1 MLCIIDIYDKY
12 PWVISLKDKKG
23 ITINNIFQKLLDES
37 NHKPNKIW
45 VDKGEFCDRWMK
57 SFLQNNDIEIH
68 LMHNEGKSV
77 VAERFIRTFHST
89 IKMIH
94 VDLKS
99 NTCID
104 SGKKNNS
111 KDPKFN

>member
-1 MLCIIDIYDKY
+1 
-12 PWVISLKDKKG
+12 
-23 ITINNIFQKLLDES
+23 
-37 NHKPNKIW
+37 
-45 VDKGEFCDRWMK
+45 MK

-68 LMHNEGKSV
+68 LMHNEGKSA

-104 SGKKNNS
+104 SGKKIIVKILNLINNCLPA
-111 KDPKFN
+111 PKHYPT

>member
-1 MLCIIDIYDKY
+1 
-12 PWVISLKDKKG
+12 
-23 ITINNIFQKLLDES
+23 
-37 NHKPNKIW
+37 
-45 VDKGEFCDRWMK
+45 MK

-68 LMHNEGKSV
+68 SMYNEGKFV

-89 IKMIH
+89 IKMIP

-104 SGKKNNS
+104 SSKKNNS
-111 KDPKFN
+111 KDPKFKIGDIQNIKILLQNVTLYIGLKNFF